1 VGQKHCGDAHR
12 TSHDMLPDMIEG
24 WVLWLVVVGVAV
36 GAAVAWLLLVRLP
49 RVDSEVDARERRA
62 EAAWIAATIEYH
74 GGVAPQAFVEEVLE
88 LHQAYLETS
97 HAGTRESA
105 AEASTQAE
113 SAPGV
118 LPPVDVQPPAGYS
131 PPPEAGPP
139 TR

>member
-49 RVDSEVDARERRA
+49 RDEAEVDARERQV

-74 GGVAPQAFVEEVLE
+74 GGVAPQTFVEEVLE
-88 LHQAYLETS
+88 LHQAYLATS
-97 HAGTRESA
+97 HAGARQPGA
-105 AEASTQAE
+105 AATAEVATPDAS
-113 SAPGV
+113 
-118 LPPVDVQPPAGYS
+118 PPPGYS
-131 PPPEAGPP
+131 PPEA
-139 TR
+139 